1 MKNPVNL
8 ELLWS
13 AMLAKQTRNL
23 VKRQAAMEKANRN
36 AAAAWLKGM
45 QDSGALAVQS
55 AFTNP
60 AAVLAAAA

>member
-13 AMLAKQTRNL
+13 AMLAKQTMNL
-23 VKRQAAMEKANRN
+23 VKSQAKLEKANRN

-45 QDSGALAVQS
+45 QDSGALAFPSV
-55 AFTNP
+55 FTNP